1 MRAIVDTM
9 DELGIA
15 VGPNNRKYISMVD
28 NEVPINT
35 GVPFPAQYLEAL
47 RALWADKGVQTVYAR
62 AHEYALCVF
71 SLYHL
76 AFDRRCKP
84 SRARTAEYH
93 LMYRQENLPYFYAN
107 IDRVFQPGY
116 QPSQD
121 DILRVRSKTTG
132 ISETRFDMRDMI
144 VRLFDVGGQRS
155 ERRKWASCFENVTSI
170 LFLVS
175 LSDYNA
181 CIIEDKGELPDA
193 PKSHR
198 VDRGLVS

>member
-1 MRAIVDTM
+1 MRERTSMPCTYLSACFALSV
-9 DELGIA
+9 LR
-15 VGPNNRKYISMVD
+15 VRQNRKANVGRSSWQCFHHYTRQV
-28 NEVPINT
+28 
-35 GVPFPAQYLEAL
+35 G
-47 RALWADKGVQTVYAR
+47 
-62 AHEYALCVF
+62 
-71 SLYHL
+71 
-76 AFDRRCKP
+76 
-84 SRARTAEYH
+84 SR
-93 LMYRQENLPYFYAN
+93 YRQENLPYFYAN
-107 IDRVFQPGY
+107 IDRVFQRGY

-181 CIIEDKGELPDA
+181 CIIEDKGELP
-193 PKSHR
+193 P
-198 VDRGLVS
+198 